1 MKTYNELIT
10 IKDFRERYLYLKIG
24 GIIGDE
30 TFGTDRYLN
39 QIFYKTPEWRRFRNE
54 VIIRDNGCDL
64 AHEDYSI
71 QGRIII
77 HHINPITADD
87 ILKRRSL
94 LFDPDNVVCVSH
106 NMHEA
111 IHYGDISLLP
121 EDYIPRQPND
131 TIPWRQ

>member
-87 ILKRRSL
+87 ILKRRSP

>member
-1 MKTYNELIT
+1 MKTYNKLIT

-24 GIIGDE
+24 GRIGDE

-39 QIFYKTPEWRRFRNE
+39 QMFYKTPEWRRFRNE
-54 VIIRDNGCDL
+54 IIIRDNGCDL
-64 AHEDYSI
+64 AHEDYTI

-87 ILKRRSL
+87 ILKRKSL

-106 NMHEA
+106 SMHEA